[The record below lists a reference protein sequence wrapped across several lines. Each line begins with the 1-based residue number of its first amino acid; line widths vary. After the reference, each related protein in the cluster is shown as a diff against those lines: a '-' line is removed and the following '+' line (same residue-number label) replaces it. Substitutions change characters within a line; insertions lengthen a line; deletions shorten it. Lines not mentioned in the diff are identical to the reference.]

1 MPHNTST
8 LLAALHSR
16 TETILQKA
24 IAEWQMLP
32 PERLAASPGP
42 GRWSAA
48 QCLEHLN
55 HYGHHYLPAIESAI
69 KQAQQRGS
77 RPAAEFHPGWLGA
90 YFTGLMLPQP
100 DGSLK
105 SKMKSPK
112 EAVPSSAE
120 ASADKPSAAP
130 DPVATL
136 AEFIEQQEQMLQLL
150 EAARSVNL
158 NTVRVP
164 TSLSR
169 WIRLRLGD
177 TFGFVIAHNER
188 HMAQA
193 ELTLN

>member
-8 LLAALHSR
+8 LLAALHHR

-32 PERLAASPGP
+32 PERLAASSAPGK
-42 GRWSAA
+42 WSAA

-55 HYGHHYLPAIESAI
+55 HYGHHYLPAIEKAI
-69 KQAQQRGS
+69 KEAQQRGS
-77 RPAAEFHPGWLGA
+77 RPAAEFRAGWLGA
-90 YFTGLMLPQP
+90 YFIQLMLPQP

-105 SKMKSPK
+105 TKMKSPK
-112 EAVPSSAE
+112 EAVPS
-120 ASADKPSAAP
+120 DAP

-136 AEFIEQQEQMLQLL
+136 AEFIEQQERMLQLL
-150 EAARSVNL
+150 EAARLVNL

-169 WIRLRLGD
+169 WVRLRLGD
-177 TFGFVIAHNER
+177 TFGFVVAHNER
-188 HMAQA
+188 HIEQA
-193 ELTLN
+193 ERALN

>member
-1 MPHNTST
+1 MPHNTSA
-8 LLAALHSR
+8 LLAALHRR

-32 PERLAASPGP
+32 PERLVASPGP
-42 GRWSAA
+42 GYWSAA

-55 HYGHHYLPAIESAI
+55 HYGHHYLPAIENAMQ
-69 KQAQQRGS
+69 QARQRGNQ
-77 RPAAEFHPGWLGA
+77 PVAEFRPGWLGA
-90 YFTGLMLPQP
+90 YFTQLMLPQP

-112 EAVPSSAE
+112 GAV
-120 ASADKPSAAP
+120 PSAAP

-136 AEFIEQQEQMLQLL
+136 AEFIEQQERTLQLL

-158 NTVRVP
+158 NAVRVP

-177 TFGFVIAHNER
+177 TFGFVVAHNER
-188 HMAQA
+188 HIAQA
-193 ELTLN
+193 ERALVG